1 MQEILVR
8 QSELHYE
15 MSSEILRHRL
25 QSHLISILRNAPLI
39 ASGMRAHIF
48 PHHLKKIYYLSTS
61 YHLQELNVLRR
72 ESNKAKFK
80 GENEDLTD

>member
-1 MQEILVR
+1 
-8 QSELHYE
+8 
-15 MSSEILRHRL
+15 
-25 QSHLISILRNAPLI
+25 
-39 ASGMRAHIF
+39 MRAHIF

-80 GENEDLTD
+80 GENEDLADLMNVVHCDFCASYRCGRSRKEYGKRSCREGSTCQAMAGMCP